1 MGILTPGRAAG
12 RGGAGTGQSKGA
24 ALEERTS
31 KRPQSAPP
39 RAGWHPLPAKQGE
52 GSPSDH
58 SSRPFFF
65 NDACSV
71 LFSPVKAWGT
81 RMTRGHRQLRPQV
94 ILQEPAGPQ
103 THQPVR
109 PLPHPRCS
117 GLCSIPGAGEE
128 ADVKVSA
135 SLCGGGQGVLG
146 ARRFLGEE
154 SSGGR
159 VPGFRGRGLRPCLVL
174 VEQEGRRKSLLEAAK
189 GKGKKTYTQETYL
202 GKN

>member
-1 MGILTPGRAAG
+1 MR
-12 RGGAGTGQSKGA
+12 K
-24 ALEERTS
+24 E
-31 KRPQSAPP
+31 PQRDHSQPHPEPA
-39 RAGWHPLPAKQGE
+39 RHPLPAKQGE
-52 GSPSDH
+52 GSPSQC
-58 SSRPFFF
+58 SSWLFFF

-81 RMTRGHRQLRPQV
+81 KRAGGHRRLRPQL
-94 ILQEPAGPQ
+94 ILREPAGPQ
-103 THQPVR
+103 THQPAR

-128 ADVKVSA
+128 ADVKVGA

-159 VPGFRGRGLRPCLVL
+159 VPGFRGRGLRPCLAL
-174 VEQEGRRKSLLEAAK
+174 VEEPEGRRKNLLEAAK
-189 GKGKKTYTQETYL
+189 GKGKKIYTQETYL